1 MRVTSIAAVAT
12 NGVIGKDNDL
22 VWRLRDD
29 MRFFM
34 DTTKG
39 HHVIM
44 GRRNFESIPER
55 YRPLADRPNIV
66 VSRNPDYVAPGA
78 TVVTSVEAAL
88 DLARAAGE
96 EEAFIIGGGQIYRVA
111 MEAGLLDRQ
120 LLTHVQATPDGD
132 AHYPPFD
139 ESEWLAELLGSQ
151 GVDERNEHAFEIWAY
166 TRRR

>member
-22 VWRLRDD
+22 VWRLRED

-34 DTTKG
+34 NTTKG

-44 GRRNFESIPER
+44 GRRNFESIPEK

-66 VSRNPDYVAPGA
+66 ISRNPDYAAPGA
-78 TVVTSVEAAL
+78 IVVTSLEAAL
-88 DLARAAGE
+88 ELARSTGE
-96 EEAFIIGGGQIYRVA
+96 EEAFIIGGGQIYRLALEVGA
-111 MEAGLLDRQ
+111 VDRQ
-120 LLTHVQATPDGD
+120 LLTHVQAEPEGD
-132 AHYPPFD
+132 AFYPTFE
-139 ESEWLAELLGSQ
+139 ESEWIAERIGEQ
-151 GVDERNEHAFEIWAY
+151 EADERNEYGFEIWAY